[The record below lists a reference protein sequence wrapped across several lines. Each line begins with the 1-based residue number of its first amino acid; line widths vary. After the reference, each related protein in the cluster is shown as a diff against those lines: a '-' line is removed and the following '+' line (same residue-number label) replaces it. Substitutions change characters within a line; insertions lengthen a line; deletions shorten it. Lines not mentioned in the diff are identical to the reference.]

1 MSLGFLVARISCYT
15 CQTSNTEAS
24 QSSRRPRRPRRS
36 DLAWSSLHRPSFIF
50 DPDDVFQKYL
60 ISGEASTFIT
70 CDCSSLV
77 PQRGPPK

>member
-1 MSLGFLVARISCYT
+1 MSLGLLVARMSCYT
-15 CQTSNTEAS
+15 CLTPNTEAS
-24 QSSRRPRRPRRS
+24 QSSRRPRRS
-36 DLAWSSLHRPSFIF
+36 DLALSSLHRPSFIF